1 MKTGIVIEITG
12 KDAIVMKNGGEFIT
26 LPAKEGWKKGDIIPV
41 NRRKRPAVPIRRFL
55 AAAAACLCLAVSG
68 GGYHYYYAQAA
79 LISVDVNPS
88 IELSVNRQ
96 DRVTSTAAL
105 NEDGKALLTG
115 IRLTGMECG
124 EAVRELLQAES
135 SGQYPADH
143 KNVVVT
149 VYSANEDR
157 QSRLLKEIRET
168 ADHAPTTRDADGSTE
183 YRAVTSEEVK
193 AAHSCGVTAGKYIY
207 LQKLEEADP
216 GTDISRYSHCSI
228 DEIKDH
234 ISNCEKRHQ
243 TDSTESDS
251 GGKDCHS
258 GHDHKNR

>member
-26 LPAKEGWKKGDIIPV
+26 LPA
-41 NRRKRPAVPIRRFL
+41 RKRPAVPIRRFL

-149 VYSANEDR
+149 VYSTR
-157 QSRLLKEIRET
+157 QQIMRLPPALRM
-168 ADHAPTTRDADGSTE
+168 
-183 YRAVTSEEVK
+183 
-193 AAHSCGVTAGKYIY
+193 AARNTG
-207 LQKLEEADP
+207 L
-216 GTDISRYSHCSI
+216 
-228 DEIKDH
+228 
-234 ISNCEKRHQ
+234 
-243 TDSTESDS
+243 
-251 GGKDCHS
+251 
-258 GHDHKNR
+258 

>member
-115 IRLTGMECG
+115 IR
-124 EAVRELLQAES
+124 
-135 SGQYPADH
+135 
-143 KNVVVT
+143 
-149 VYSANEDR
+149 

-168 ADHAPTTRDADGSTE
+168 ADHALTTRAADGSTE

-207 LQKLEEADP
+207 LQKLEEAAP